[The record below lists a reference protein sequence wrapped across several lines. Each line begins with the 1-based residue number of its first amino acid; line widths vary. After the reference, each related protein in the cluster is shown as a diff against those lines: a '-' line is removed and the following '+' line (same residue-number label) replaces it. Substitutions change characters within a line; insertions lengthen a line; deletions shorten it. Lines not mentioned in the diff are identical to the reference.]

1 MSIRL
6 NNVVKECNVGLHTI
20 VGFLHQKGFVD
31 IKEDLNQKITEEQY
45 DELLKEFNPDMSL
58 RKSVNLMLE
67 QQKKLHAAK
76 KQGKDYSNETFS
88 EYFEHLKHLNKGK
101 KGKGKLKKKKKKIG
115 KGRGSTS
122 PFNSNGYKYNWIR
135 IISTP
140 M

>member
-6 NNVVKECNVGLHTI
+6 NNVVKECNLGLHTI
-20 VGFLHQKGFVD
+20 VDFLHQKGFIDV
-31 IKEDLNQKITEEQY
+31 KEDLNQKITEEQY

-58 RKSVNLMLE
+58 RKSANFMLE
-67 QQKKLHAAK
+67 QRKKLHAAK
-76 KQGKDYSNETFS
+76 KQGKDYSKETFS
-88 EYFEHLKHLNKGK
+88 EYFEHLKQLNNGK
-101 KGKGKLKKKKKKIG
+101 KGKGKLKKKKKKTG

-122 PFNSNGYKYNWIR
+122 PFNKNGYKYNWIR